1 MNRMHQKYQKE
12 IVPLLKKELGI
23 SNTLAVPRIT
33 KIVLNVG
40 LSKSLQD
47 KKFVDI
53 AAMTLTRIT
62 GQKPVLTKAKKSI
75 SNFKIREGMI
85 VGAMVTL
92 RGNRMYDFLD
102 KLVNVSFPRIR
113 DFHGI
118 DPKKGFDEH
127 GNFALGFK
135 EHLVFP
141 EIPADDIEH
150 IHGLELAISTT
161 AKNREEAFMLLTAF
175 GFPFKKTTK

>member
-1 MNRMHQKYQKE
+1 MNRIQTKYQKE

-23 SNTLAVPRIT
+23 SNILAVPRIT
-33 KIVLNVG
+33 KIVVNIG
-40 LSKSLQD
+40 LSKSLND

-53 AAMTLTRIT
+53 AVSTLTRIT
-62 GQKPVLTKAKKSI
+62 GQKPVLTTAKKSI

-92 RGNRMYDFLD
+92 RGKRMYDFLD
-102 KLVNVSFPRIR
+102 KLVNVAFPRIR

-127 GNFALGFK
+127 GNFAIGFK

-141 EIPADDIEH
+141 EIGGEEIEN
-150 IHGLELAISTT
+150 IHGLELAINTT
-161 AKNREEAFMLLTAF
+161 AKDRAQAFALLSAF

>member
-1 MNRMHQKYQKE
+1 MNRMQHKYQKE

-23 SNTLAVPRIT
+23 SNALAAPRIT
-33 KIVLNVG
+33 KVVLNVG

-47 KKFVDI
+47 KKYVDI
-53 AAMTLTRIT
+53 AARTLSRIT

-92 RGNRMYDFLD
+92 RGSRMYDFLD

-118 DPKKGFDEH
+118 ESTKGFDTN
-127 GNFALGFK
+127 GNFAVGFK
-135 EHLVFP
+135 EHLIFP
-141 EIPADDIEH
+141 EIPGDEIET
-150 IHGLELAISTT
+150 IHGLEIAVSTT
-161 AKNREEAFMLLTAF
+161 AKNRDEAFLLLSAL